1 MAGRATVVNHH
12 RGERSAGAD
21 RILIS
26 PALDVDA
33 TIDSRC

>member
-12 RGERSAGAD
+12 RGKRSAGAD